1 MPTTMHDNR
10 QYLAMT
16 VDEADELFRRLALE
30 VINRAK
36 ITTNAEK
43 TIATIKARTLAQL
56 EPTDK
61 LIARL
66 ERELTAYISAHPERF
81 ASPRNHKT
89 SFGTYGLR
97 TVSKL
102 VITDRQAVIEQARTV
117 APDCCSTEI
126 KLDKAAVEK
135 AVAAGLITAGAALQT
150 GEIATYKI
158 SRTLLDAAGEEVT
171 R

>member
-1 MPTTMHDNR
+1 MSTTMHDNR
-10 QYLAMT
+10 KYLAMT

-36 ITTNAEK
+36 ITAAAEK
-43 TIATIKARTLAQL
+43 TIAAIKARTLAQL
-56 EPTDK
+56 EPGDK

-66 ERELTAYISAHPERF
+66 ERELTAYINTHPERF
-81 ASPRNHKT
+81 AAPRNRKT
-89 SFGTYGLR
+89 SLGSYGRR

-102 VITDRQAVIEQARTV
+102 VITDRQAVIKQAQAV
-117 APDCCSTEI
+117 APECCVTEI
-126 KLDKAAVEK
+126 KLDKSATEK

-158 SRTLLDAAGEEVT
+158 AKSLLEAAGEEVAQ
-171 R
+171 